1 MSGLRFKTQH
11 FMRSARRALL
21 ASAGVLAVSG
31 ALLAPAAAQA
41 PLKIGINNL
50 PATRGDPT
58 TSLTYQFLYVWQ
70 ALFDAMTVVDE
81 SGKAMPALAE
91 SWRNVSPTQWQF
103 KLRPGVSF
111 HNGEPLTADAV
122 VQSIEVMI
130 SDEGK
135 AKSGPVYGTLRAIAG
150 AKKIDDMTVEVT
162 TATPAPILPNEIAAL
177 RIAAPKAWASQGR
190 DGFSRNPAGTGP
202 FQQVTW
208 DDTKVVLKR
217 ADNSWR
223 KAKLQNIEILF
234 LPELASR
241 EQAFT
246 SGQIDLA
253 WSLAPDS
260 KEKVERAGG
269 KLLVVPTPSINAL
282 MFHAQKPGPTADK
295 RVRQALNHA
304 FDKSYTETLLRGFT
318 TSASQPAGKT
328 VRGFQPDIK
337 PYPYDPAKAKA
348 LLTEAG
354 VGNGFS
360 GLAEITLVGSKD
372 IFEKIASD
380 FGKLGVN
387 IEMRIITLPDL
398 LARRDGRKEFDGAL
412 FNYNFG
418 AQPSGDMMRSLNS
431 FHSCSFPR
439 KWTCFPEIEP
449 TIAAVNAEFD
459 EKKRD
464 EGLGKIAQYYHENAP
479 AVWMEEQIELDG
491 VSDKLRNYR
500 NVNWVIGYTDMELV
514 R

>member
-1 MSGLRFKTQH
+1 MSVLLTRSHGL
-11 FMRSARRALL
+11 MSSARKALL
-21 ASAGVLAVSG
+21 ASACV
-31 ALLAPAAAQA
+31 LLAAGVVLSPAAAQQSV
-41 PLKIGINNL
+41 KIGINNL

-70 ALFDAMTVVDE
+70 AMFDSLTLVNEA
-81 SGKAMPALAE
+81 GKATPALAE
-91 SWRNVSPTQWQF
+91 SWRNVSPTHWQF
-103 KLRPGVSF
+103 KLRPGVAF
-111 HNGEPLTADAV
+111 HNGEALTADAI
-122 VQSIEVMI
+122 VQAIEVMI

-135 AKSGPVYGTLRAIAG
+135 AKSGPVFGTLRAISG
-150 AKKIDDMTVEVT
+150 ARKVDDLTVEVT

-177 RIAAPKAWASQGR
+177 KIAAPKAWASLGR
-190 DGFSRNPAGTGP
+190 EGFSRNPAGTGP
-202 FQQVTW
+202 FQQVVW
-208 DDTKVVLKR
+208 DDNKVALKR
-217 ADNSWR
+217 AETSWH
-223 KAKLQNIEILF
+223 KAKLDSIDILF

-269 KLLVVPTPSINAL
+269 RLLVVPTPSINAL
-282 MFHAQKPGPTADK
+282 LFHAQKAGPTADK
-295 RVRQALNHA
+295 RVRQALNYA
-304 FDKSYTETLLRGFT
+304 LDKSYTETLLRGLT

-337 PYPYDPAKAKA
+337 PYAYDPAKAKA
-348 LLTEAG
+348 LLAEAG
-354 VGNGFS
+354 VANGFS

-380 FGKLGVN
+380 FSKVGVN
-387 IEMRIITLPDL
+387 VEMRIITLPDL

-418 AQPSGDMMRSLNS
+418 AQPSGDMMRSINS

-464 EGLGKIAQYYHENAP
+464 EGLRKIAQYYHDNAP

-491 VSDKLRNYR
+491 VSNKIRNYK
-500 NVNWVIGYTDMELV
+500 NVNWVINFTEFDVV